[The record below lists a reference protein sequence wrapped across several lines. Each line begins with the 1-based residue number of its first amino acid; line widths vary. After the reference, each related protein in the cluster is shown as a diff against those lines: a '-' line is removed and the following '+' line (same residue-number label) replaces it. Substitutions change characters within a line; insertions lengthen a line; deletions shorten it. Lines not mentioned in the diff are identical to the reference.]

1 MRRPSI
7 PESIVALAAVALL
20 GGAAYGLASDEET
33 TVASP
38 GGAEA
43 GTSGEAGEPG
53 ATTID
58 IVEFAFSP
66 AELTVSV
73 GDTVTWT
80 NLDNAAHTA
89 TASVPGTI
97 SSGDLKTDDAYE
109 YTFEEGGS
117 FQYICAYHPFMTG
130 TITVEG

>member
-20 GGAAYGLASDEET
+20 GGAAYGLASDSGADAAPTEAVAGGT
-33 TVASP
+33 TVDI
-38 GGAEA
+38 AEFMF
-43 GTSGEAGEPG
+43 G
-53 ATTID
+53 
-58 IVEFAFSP
+58 P
-66 AELTVSV
+66 AELSVAV

-89 TASVPGTI
+89 TATVPGTI
-97 SSGDLKTDDAYE
+97 SSGDLQSGAVYE
-109 YTFEEGGS
+109 YTFEAGGS

>member
-1 MRRPSI
+1 M
-7 PESIVALAAVALL
+7 LLL
-20 GGAAYGLASDEET
+20 GGAVYGLATDEEAERPT
-33 TVASP
+33 ASESDD
-38 GGAEA
+38 GGA
-43 GTSGEAGEPG
+43 GGG
-53 ATTID
+53 TTID
-58 IVEFAFSP
+58 IAEFSFSP

-80 NLDNAAHTA
+80 NFDNAAHTA

>member
-1 MRRPSI
+1 VRRPSI

-20 GGAAYGLASDEET
+20 GGAAYGLATDEEA
-33 TVASP
+33 TVAPSA
-38 GGAEA
+38 GADA
-43 GTSGEAGEPG
+43 GEAGG
-53 ATTID
+53 TTVD
-58 IVEFAFSP
+58 IVEFTFSP

-80 NLDNAAHTA
+80 NRDTAAHTA

-109 YTFEEGGS
+109 HTFDEAGS

>member
-20 GGAAYGLASDEET
+20 GGAAYGLASDEEA
-33 TVASP
+33 TVAAPEASAD
-38 GGAEA
+38 GGDAA
-43 GTSGEAGEPG
+43 GGTS
-53 ATTID
+53 ID
-58 IVEFAFSP
+58 IVEFSFAP
-66 AELTVSV
+66 AELTVAV

-80 NLDNAAHTA
+80 NLDGAAHTA

-97 SSGDLKTDDAYE
+97 SSGDLKTDDTYE

-117 FQYICAYHPFMTG
+117 FEYICAYHPFMTG